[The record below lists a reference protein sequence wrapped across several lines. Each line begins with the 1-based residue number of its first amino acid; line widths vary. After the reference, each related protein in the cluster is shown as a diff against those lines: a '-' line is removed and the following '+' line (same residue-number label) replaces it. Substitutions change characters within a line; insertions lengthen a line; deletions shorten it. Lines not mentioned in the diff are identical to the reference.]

1 MGKTLFELAK
11 QAQPDYPHQII
22 LAKVDGKLHEL
33 KDMEIENE
41 KVEYITTAAA
51 VGNETYRRSVVLL
64 MLHAIYQTAPEHS
77 IDRVTI
83 EYSISKGLYCSLNAD
98 FQVTEEFLARVKTK
112 MQEIVAADIPIT
124 KRMIQ
129 TSEAVKL
136 FEKYGMED
144 KTKLFKYR
152 RSSYVNIYNLDGF
165 EDYFYGYM
173 APSTGMLGVFDLF
186 AYDEGF
192 VLQLPVKEAPEI
204 VPEFAPQQKLF
215 QVLKE

>member
-1 MGKTLFELAK
+1 MGKTLYELAK

-83 EYSISKGLYCSLNAD
+83 EYSISKGLYCSLKAD

-112 MQEIVAADIPIT
+112 MQ
-124 KRMIQ
+124 
-129 TSEAVKL
+129 
-136 FEKYGMED
+136 
-144 KTKLFKYR
+144 
-152 RSSYVNIYNLDGF
+152 
-165 EDYFYGYM
+165 
-173 APSTGMLGVFDLF
+173 
-186 AYDEGF
+186 
-192 VLQLPVKEAPEI
+192 
-204 VPEFAPQQKLF
+204 
-215 QVLKE
+215 